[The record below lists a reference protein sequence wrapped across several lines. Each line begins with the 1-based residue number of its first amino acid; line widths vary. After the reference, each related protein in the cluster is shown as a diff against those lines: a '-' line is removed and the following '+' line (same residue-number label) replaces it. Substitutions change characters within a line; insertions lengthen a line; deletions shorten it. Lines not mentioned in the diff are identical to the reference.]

1 MLLAIDI
8 NNTSVHLG
16 VWAGEE
22 LRATWRLASDV
33 ERLPDEYASLL
44 LTLMRASGIDPG
56 QIRDCA
62 IGSTVPPLTPTF
74 QELVKRYF
82 RVHPLVVGSGVRTG
96 VRILY
101 DNPRDVG
108 ADRIIDAV
116 AALRLYP
123 PPPLIMV
130 DCGTA
135 TVFDA
140 ISAEGDYLGGAI
152 APGMGVS
159 AEALF
164 TRAARLYRV
173 ELEKPKSAIGKN
185 TAHAMQAGI
194 MFGYAG
200 LVEGIVARF
209 KQELGGHARVIATGV
224 YAPLIARETTVFDVV
239 NPNLTLIGLRYIYE
253 MNRGEARGR
262 E

>member
-185 TAHAMQAGI
+185 TVHAMQAGI

-209 KQELGGHARVIATGV
+209 KQELGGNARVIATGV

-262 E
+262 D